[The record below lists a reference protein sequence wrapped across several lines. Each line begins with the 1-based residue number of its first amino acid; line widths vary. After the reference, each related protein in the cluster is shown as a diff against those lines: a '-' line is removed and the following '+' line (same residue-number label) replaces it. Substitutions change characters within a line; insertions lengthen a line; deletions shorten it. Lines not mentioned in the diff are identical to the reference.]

1 MGDPVL
7 DMYVRLS
14 LFVHIESKHNPS
26 QKVVMLLSDST
37 VCVFVVQRRFR
48 RASVRMTS
56 RLESTVSAHA
66 MSSIDNKSSWARR
79 QCVVVPTTEPTW

>member
-1 MGDPVL
+1 MSDNYVVGDPVL

-37 VCVFVVQRRFR
+37 VCVCLLY
-48 RASVRMTS
+48 SDGSDGLLS
-56 RLESTVSAHA
+56 R
-66 MSSIDNKSSWARR
+66 
-79 QCVVVPTTEPTW
+79 